1 MRDLKTNLRGPN
13 LSPPVK
19 TFVTDSGNRIQTPR
33 STQGI
38 DSKYYFIQRFINFYT
53 IHPSLEPIA
62 VRHILNNALPINTT
76 CTFVNSPV
84 GIISN
89 NSNKN
94 NSIETEP
101 EPITEIINQEWDR
114 RPRVRVDGH
123 ILN

>member
-1 MRDLKTNLRGPN
+1 M
-13 LSPPVK
+13 
-19 TFVTDSGNRIQTPR
+19 
-33 STQGI
+33 
-38 DSKYYFIQRFINFYT
+38 
-53 IHPSLEPIA
+53 
-62 VRHILNNALPINTT
+62 
-76 CTFVNSPV
+76 NSPV

-114 RPRVRVDGH
+114 RPRVRVDGR